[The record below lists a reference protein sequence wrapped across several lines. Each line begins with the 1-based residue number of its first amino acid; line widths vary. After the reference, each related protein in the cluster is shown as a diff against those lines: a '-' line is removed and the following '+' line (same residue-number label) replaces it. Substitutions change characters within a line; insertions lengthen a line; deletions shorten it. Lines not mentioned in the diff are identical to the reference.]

1 MTMARRG
8 YGCRTGT
15 PVVRGTGVDLAQPG
29 QGSYA
34 PARAVGTVRLNR
46 FREQMFEHDAKRA
59 TQPISVNP
67 ARVSECQDRRKTAPS
82 AVSKKPRRF
91 PSLAARF
98 FTICL
103 NSKKSRQVLTRRARA
118 TQLRIGCVARLNGTF
133 HFYQR
138 QSGVHYAGGCGAAA
152 RLRCAIK
159 RHLPLPNGKRHTPCR
174 RGRCSSEVSQG
185 IQGSSGNPEPER
197 WANVGGMGETPKSGG
212 TSLRCRRQRKRAL

>member
-8 YGCRTGT
+8 YGCRIGT
-15 PVVRGTGVDLAQPG
+15 PVVEGTGVDLAQPG

-133 HFYQR
+133 H
-138 QSGVHYAGGCGAAA
+138 SPTANGIHHAGGCGAAA
-152 RLRCAIK
+152 KSRRESKESRGISNPSDGRMWGGWGKPQNPAA
-159 RHLPLPNGKRHTPCR
+159 PLSAAAGSG
-174 RGRCSSEVSQG
+174 RGRYDYPLCKEVY
-185 IQGSSGNPEPER
+185 N
-197 WANVGGMGETPKSGG
+197 AFV
-212 TSLRCRRQRKRAL
+212 CRTLSVLS

>member
-1 MTMARRG
+1 
-8 YGCRTGT
+8 
-15 PVVRGTGVDLAQPG
+15 VEGTGVDLARLG

-34 PARAVGTVRLNR
+34 PARAVGTVRLNW
-46 FREQMFEHDAKRA
+46 FREQMFEHDTKRA
-59 TQPISVNP
+59 TQPISVNL
-67 ARVSECQDRRKTAPS
+67 ARVSKCQDRRKTAPS

-133 HFYQR
+133 RFCQQQTAYTTLAGAVQQLGCVARLNGTFH
-138 QSGVHYAGGCGAAA
+138 SPTANGIHHAGGAVQQRSLA
-152 RLRCAIK
+152 
-159 RHLPLPNGKRHTPCR
+159 
-174 RGRCSSEVSQG
+174 
-185 IQGSSGNPEPER
+185 GNPRKFRESRTRTMGEC
-197 WANVGGMGETPKSGG
+197 GGMGETPKSGG